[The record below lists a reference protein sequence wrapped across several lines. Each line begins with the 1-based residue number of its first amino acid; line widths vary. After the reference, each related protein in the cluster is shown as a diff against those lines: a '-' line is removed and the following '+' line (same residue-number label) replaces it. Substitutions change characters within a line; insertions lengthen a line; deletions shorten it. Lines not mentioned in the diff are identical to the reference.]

1 MSAARGRVLAGII
14 EAGGGERNGST
25 AHDGVVSRAGPASSV
40 TLAVRAACFEVR
52 ADLVSTGG
60 PCAVFSPTIVSRSD
74 PYSSGLSLVEMVCQF
89 VVVVECVCV
98 VCVCV
103 CVCVVS
109 EGLVKDVAGVETR
122 RRGNVF
128 VLEGRGLSLGPG
140 DFLVRETLRALQ
152 QRYSSS
158 LGSSLSYL
166 SFPLL
171 PPFASTLPPIFP
183 EQLSF

>member
-1 MSAARGRVLAGII
+1 MIRILLASAWSRWF
-14 EAGGGERNGST
+14 
-25 AHDGVVSRAGPASSV
+25 VS
-40 TLAVRAACFEVR
+40 L
-52 ADLVSTGG
+52 LLL
-60 PCAVFSPTIVSRSD
+60 
-74 PYSSGLSLVEMVCQF
+74 LS
-89 VVVVECVCV
+89 VCV
-98 VCVCV
+98 LCV